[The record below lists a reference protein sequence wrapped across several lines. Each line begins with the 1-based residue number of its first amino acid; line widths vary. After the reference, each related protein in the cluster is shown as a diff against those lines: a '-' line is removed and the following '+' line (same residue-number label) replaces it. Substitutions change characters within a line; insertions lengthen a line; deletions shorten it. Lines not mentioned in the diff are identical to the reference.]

1 MKKLSYIGA
10 QITALSILV
19 VSKVQAQTPGN
30 TVNVQITPPNQFVP
44 GGNITID
51 RVISFALG
59 LLLAIGVLAAVAF
72 LIWGGIKWITSGGDK
87 GKVDGA
93 RSTIVAAVIGLIVL
107 LLSFVIL
114 SFVIQILGVGNNI
127 FDIRIPKLQG

>member
-1 MKKLSYIGA
+1 MKKLSYIA
-10 QITALSILV
+10 SQIAALSVLA
-19 VSKVQAQTPGN
+19 VSKAQAQGN
-30 TVNVQITPPNQFVP
+30 TVQVAITPPNQFVP

-59 LLLAIGVLAAVAF
+59 LLLAIGVLAAVGF